1 MTPKEALDKIKAL
14 FSDAT
19 PSVTSQNDTT
29 SAALEAK
36 EYVLK
41 GGAKVL
47 ISDFEIGGMVS
58 VMAEDGTSAPAPAG
72 DHKLADGTTITV
84 DEAGVITAIVVPE
97 VAPEAPSA
105 EEEMKAK
112 IAQLES
118 QVANFEAIVKSVQL
132 EFISK
137 VAQTESK
144 LKEVGDI
151 VVKLLEVPSAEPTQP
166 VRNNFDSHMTQTRD
180 QKIANF
186 LEMAKNFKNK

>member
-14 FSDAT
+14 FGDAT
-19 PSVTSQNDTT
+19 PSVDTPIDTT

-36 EYVLK
+36 EYVLE

-47 ISDFEIGGMVS
+47 ISDLEIGGMVS

-112 IAQLES
+112 ISQLES

-166 VRNNFDSHMTQTRD
+166 VRNNFDSHLRQTRD

>member
-14 FSDAT
+14 FGDAT
-19 PSVTSQNDTT
+19 PSVDTSTNTT

-36 EYVLK
+36 EYVLE

-47 ISDFEIGGMVS
+47 ISDLEIGGMVS

-84 DEAGVITAIVVPE
+84 DDAGVITAIVVPSVE
-97 VAPEAPSA
+97 PAVPSA

-112 IAQLES
+112 IEQLEA
-118 QVANFEAIVKSVQL
+118 QVAQFNAVVESMKV
-132 EFISK
+132 EFSSK
-137 VAQTESK
+137 VADAESK
-144 LKEVGDI
+144 LKQVGDI

-166 VRNNFDSHMTQTRD
+166 VRNNFDSHLSQTRE

>member
-19 PSVTSQNDTT
+19 PSVDTQTNTS

-36 EYVLK
+36 EYVLE

-47 ISDFEIGGMVS
+47 ISDLEIGGMVS

-84 DEAGVITAIVVPE
+84 DEAGIITAIVVPE

-105 EEEMKAK
+105 EEDMKAK

-166 VRNNFDSHMTQTRD
+166 VRNNFDSHLRQTRD

>member
-36 EYVLK
+36 EYVLE

-47 ISDFEIGGMVS
+47 ISDLEIGGMVS

-84 DEAGVITAIVVPE
+84 DEAGIITAIVVPE
-97 VAPEAPSA
+97 LAPEAPSA

>member
-14 FSDAT
+14 FGDAT
-19 PSVTSQNDTT
+19 PSVDTSTNTT

-36 EYVLK
+36 EYVLE

-47 ISDFEIGGMVS
+47 ISDLEIGGMVS

-84 DEAGVITAIVVPE
+84 DDAGVITAISVPE
-97 VAPEAPSA
+97 VAPSAPSA

-112 IAQLES
+112 IEQLEA
-118 QVANFEAIVKSVQL
+118 QVAQFNAVVESIKV
-132 EFISK
+132 EFSEK
-137 VAQTESK
+137 VADAESK
-144 LKEVGDI
+144 LKQVGDI

>member
-14 FSDAT
+14 FGDDT
-19 PSVTSQNDTT
+19 PSVDTPTDTT

-36 EYVLK
+36 EYVLE

-47 ISDFEIGGMVS
+47 ISDLEIGGMVS

-84 DEAGVITAIVVPE
+84 DDAGVITAIVVPSVE
-97 VAPEAPSA
+97 PAVPSA

-112 IAQLES
+112 IEQLEA
-118 QVANFEAIVKSVQL
+118 QVAQFNAVVESMKV
-132 EFISK
+132 EFSAK
-137 VAQTESK
+137 VADAESK
-144 LKEVGDI
+144 LKQVGDI

>member
-14 FSDAT
+14 FGDAT
-19 PSVTSQNDTT
+19 PSVDTPTATT

-36 EYVLK
+36 EYVLE

-47 ISDFEIGGMVS
+47 ISDLEIGGMVS

-84 DEAGVITAIVVPE
+84 DDAGVITAIVVPSVE
-97 VAPEAPSA
+97 PAAPSD

-112 IAQLES
+112 IEQLEA
-118 QVANFEAIVKSVQL
+118 QVAQFNAVVESMKV
-132 EFISK
+132 EFSAK
-137 VAQTESK
+137 VADAESK
-144 LKEVGDI
+144 LKQVGDI

>member
-84 DEAGVITAIVVPE
+84 DEAGIITAIVVPE
-97 VAPEAPSA
+97 LAPEAPSA